1 MMKKLLPLAALSASS
16 HAAMIPIELEQHQER
31 GIVSILLQETSPDIN
46 LSQLYLTDR
55 GISFRDLD
63 IFNPDSE
70 RYRLFS
76 NSMRIYDTN
85 SDDMIRFEFNYSG
98 ILENLDIGIGYY
110 GPSGYTY
117 EREIIP
123 VTQVQNEAVNV
134 SEPFGLG
141 LLGLGLYCMYR
152 QREDKSYE
160 KLRKMT

>member
-16 HAAMIPIELEQHQER
+16 HAGIIPIELEQHQER
-31 GIVSILLQETSPDIN
+31 GIVSILLQETSPEIN
-46 LSQLYLTDR
+46 LSQLYVTNR

-85 SDDMIRFEFNYSG
+85 SDDTIRFEFSYSG
-98 ILENLDIGIGYY
+98 LLENLDIGIGYY
-110 GPSGYTY
+110 DSSGYSY

-123 VTQVQNEAVNV
+123 VTQVQNEIVNV
-134 SEPFGLG
+134 DEPFGIG
-141 LLGLGLYCMYR
+141 LLGFGLYCLYR
-152 QREDKSYE
+152 QREDTSYE